1 MKNFNAENMSRL
13 KTGSAFGGK
22 KLLLLLCAILL
33 ITGCSLQSPDQGDD
47 GLSQEE
53 KDFNNSGR
61 AKAIIDETDLWSY
74 YENLMAG
81 FTIKY
86 PHSVFF
92 DDKNADAL
100 YKLSISAEK
109 IKTLEGTMGF
119 NKETALKNQ
128 KSLNN
133 GEYGTEV
140 DWPLEVSKKVV
151 NLGDITAQEF
161 MVLGRFEV
169 CSVSFIRTLY
179 FFNDDNQVV
188 ISLSG
193 PEDMIVKTM
202 PEYFTTDPAN
212 CGEQKIWDF
221 EKQAQFYND
230 LADNK
235 GSVIAQEWFDSF
247 SKIIK
252 TINFK
257 KSANDIESSTYY
269 GQLQGKWV
277 SVDDP
282 KSVIEFIKDYK
293 IDYYDKEFMS
303 KAGFKLYDHFPLNKG
318 SVINNDG
325 QYLIVVDG
333 DDKFEYEIIKLS
345 DSELELIYMGRGNI
359 LRYEK

>member
-33 ITGCSLQSPDQGDD
+33 ITGCSFQSPEQGDD

-74 YENLMAG
+74 YDNLMAG

-86 PHSVFF
+86 PHSVSF
-92 DDKNADAL
+92 DNKNADSF

-109 IKTLEGTMGF
+109 IETLEGTMGF

-128 KSLNN
+128 ESLNN
-133 GEYGTEV
+133 GDYGTDV

-151 NLGDITAQEF
+151 DLGNVNAQEF

-179 FFNDDNQVV
+179 FFNGDNQIV

-193 PEDMIVKTM
+193 PENEIVETM

-221 EKQAQFYND
+221 EKQAQFYID

-235 GSVIAQEWFDSF
+235 GSVVAQEWFDTF
-247 SKIIK
+247 AKIIT
-252 TINFK
+252 TIEIK
-257 KSANDIESSTYY
+257 EMILGNDNIFN
-269 GQLQGKWV
+269 QLQGEWV
-277 SVDDP
+277 SVDDS
-282 KSVIEFIKDYK
+282 KSVIKFTDNTKVDI
-293 IDYYDKEFMS
+293 YDSQIMS
-303 KAGFKLYDHFPLNKG
+303 EANFKLYDHFPLTDESTK
-318 SVINNDG
+318 NNDG
-325 QYLIVVDG
+325 QYLIVEDD
-333 DDKFEYEIIKLS
+333 DDKFEYEIVELS
-345 DSELELIYMGRGNI
+345 DNELELIYMGRGNI
-359 LRYEK
+359 LKYKR